1 MRIAAL
7 LKPVLALAA
16 APTDRERSW
25 REQDGELV
33 ADPYG
38 LRAVAQACEL
48 AAAVGDGTVT
58 VLTLGPA
65 RAADLVR
72 AAMEAGHATDVV
84 CDGVLLAGPG
94 FAGSDTLAT
103 ARALAAAVSRRDY
116 DLVLA
121 GRSDVDADVGGVGP
135 QLAELL
141 GLPFVG
147 GARHLS
153 VQRETLRVRCERDD
167 GWAQVDVEVPAVV
180 SCAERLIDPSWTA
193 SAAAPPGPLEVLTAA
208 ELGSGPWGAA
218 ASPTRTGAVRTRAV
232 ERERLVLDGAGDDA
246 ARRAVARLRERGA
259 LDAPAALGAPIPPA
273 QGERGEAV
281 AVAVE
286 PHRSHVG
293 RELLG
298 AAARL
303 ASAVDGH
310 VVAVSPEPPDA
321 EALASWGADAVVHLQ
336 GSDVEEDVAGGLA
349 AWSRVATPW
358 AILAPSTAWGREVA
372 ARAAAQLGAGLIGD
386 AVELALG
393 EDGRLAA
400 GVPVLGGQLLV
411 TVSASSP
418 VQLVAVRPGSLAL
431 PRPRAAGR
439 PEIRT
444 MTLERRS
451 RLRVRSRSRDDD
463 LDLLARAPIVVG
475 VGLGV
480 DRAEYPA
487 LAPLLEGL
495 GAELA
500 ATRPVTDRRWLPHA
514 RQVGL
519 TGRAIAP
526 RLYVTVG
533 VRGAFEHMVG
543 ACAAGTILAVHPDR
557 DTPVFDAADIGIVG
571 DWHRVVPA
579 LAAALAGAGVTTG
592 G

>member
-7 LKPVLALAA
+7 LKPIVTLDA
-16 APTDRERSW
+16 APAERERRW
-25 REQDGELV
+25 RDEDHELT

-58 VLTLGPA
+58 VVTLGPA

-72 AAMEAGHATDVV
+72 GAMEAGHETDVD
-84 CDGVLLAGPG
+84 CDGILLADPA

-103 ARALAAAVSRRDY
+103 ARALAATLGRGDF

-121 GRSDVDADVGGVGP
+121 GRSDVDRDTGAVGP

-141 GLPFVG
+141 GLPYVG
-147 GARHLS
+147 GARYLS
-153 VQRETLRVRCERDD
+153 LQRDTLHVRCERDD
-167 GWAQVDVEVPAVV
+167 GWAQVDVELPAVV
-180 SCAERLIDPSWTA
+180 SCAERLIEPGSSA
-193 SAAAPPGPLEVLTAA
+193 SVAVTGAALRAVTAA
-208 ELGSGPWGAA
+208 ELGPGPWGAA

-232 ERERLVLDGAGDDA
+232 ERARLVLDGEVDEQV
-246 ARRAVARLRERGA
+246 RRAVARLRERGA
-259 LDAPAALGAPIPPA
+259 LEAPPTVGAVVPPA
-273 QGERGEAV
+273 HGERGEAV

-286 PHRSHVG
+286 PRRAHVS

-321 EALASWGADAVVHLQ
+321 EALASWGADAVVHLL
-336 GSDVEEDVAGGLA
+336 GSGIEEDVAGGLA
-349 AWSRVATPW
+349 AWSRLAAPW

-372 ARAAAQLGAGLIGD
+372 GRAAAQLGAGLIGA
-386 AVELALG
+386 AVELAVG

-400 GVPVLGGQLLV
+400 GVPVLGGQLLATV
-411 TVSASSP
+411 TASSP
-418 VQLVAVRPGSLAL
+418 VQLVAVRPGSLVL

-439 PEIRT
+439 PETRT
-444 MTLERRS
+444 MTVEHRS
-451 RLRVRSRSRDDD
+451 RLRVRSRTRDDD
-463 LDLLARAPIVVG
+463 LDALARAPIVVG

-480 DRAEYPA
+480 HRDEYPA
-487 LAPLLEGL
+487 LAPLVEGL

-519 TGRAIAP
+519 TGRAVAP
-526 RLYVTVG
+526 RLYVAVG
-533 VRGAFEHMVG
+533 VAGAFEHMIGV
-543 ACAAGTILAVHPDR
+543 CAAGTVLAIHVAR
-557 DTPVFDAADIGIVG
+557 DAPVFDAADIGIVG

-579 LAAALAGAGVTTG
+579 LAEALAGSGVTPSG
-592 G
+592 